1 MKEEGVASL
10 GTLRFHH
17 AFIIGDLPLRWRLVF
32 DLLSDV
38 VNPEESG
45 VAHDKLHKM
54 TRPGCLW
61 HQMDAD
67 DSNGSA
73 LSHRVGLSLSRSYAA
88 LFCLTTSCTSQ
99 FRT

>member
-1 MKEEGVASL
+1 
-10 GTLRFHH
+10 
-17 AFIIGDLPLRWRLVF
+17 
-32 DLLSDV
+32 
-38 VNPEESG
+38 
-45 VAHDKLHKM
+45 M